1 MPRNAAMWNPICA
14 PKSPLGAIRVEIQA
28 NRRVKR
34 GGTSKKHEENGKMVT
49 MLSYYVTMKMLWN
62 FLNRWGQD
70 SGHVS

>member
-28 NRRVKR
+28 NRCVKR

-49 MLSYYVTMKMLWN
+49 ILCDHEDVVE
-62 FLNRWGQD
+62 FFEQVGAIFQPC
-70 SGHVS
+70 